1 MATSAAVSRRI
12 RRFRGTG
19 QKACIAYPS
28 SGRHFYGQAA
38 IGDETS
44 PECTTRFNRDT
55 VPAMNDAGSPITVQ
69 VHAAIAE
76 IPAAAWDACAGG
88 VNPSVSYAFL
98 SALEDSGSTTTRTGW
113 AAQHL
118 SLAAPDG
125 TILGVVPLYAKTHS
139 YGEYVFDY
147 GWADAYERAGGRYYP
162 KLISAVPFTPVP
174 GPRLLLRPGA
184 PPETRDHLIAGMVE
198 LCNRRR
204 ISSVHVTFP
213 EERDAEALSGAG
225 FLQRIGQQFHWTNNG
240 YRDFDDYLAA
250 LNSRKR
256 KAVKKE
262 RREALVDGLEIEVL
276 TGSDLKSRHWDAF
289 YRFYLAT
296 SDRKWGQ
303 SYLNRKFFDMIGER
317 MPENIV
323 LVMAQRAGKYVAGA
337 LNLLG
342 KDTIYGRNWG
352 SYGDYKFLHF
362 ECCYYR
368 AIEFAINRG
377 LARVEAGAQGPHKLQ
392 RGYLPVPT
400 YSAHWIPDP
409 GFRRAVAQFVARER
423 EMVEHKIDVLSEYSP
438 FRHTAEPPA
447 SKG

>member
-1 MATSAAVSRRI
+1 MTD
-12 RRFRGTG
+12 
-19 QKACIAYPS
+19 
-28 SGRHFYGQAA
+28 SG
-38 IGDETS
+38 
-44 PECTTRFNRDT
+44 
-55 VPAMNDAGSPITVQ
+55 GSVTVQ

-76 IPAAAWDACAGG
+76 IPAAAWDACAGD
-88 VNPSVSYAFL
+88 VNPSVCYAFL
-98 SALEDSGSTTTRTGW
+98 SALEDSGSTTPRTGW
-113 AAQHL
+113 TPQHL
-118 SLAAPDG
+118 SLAGPDG
-125 TILGVVPLYAKTHS
+125 TILAVAPLYAKTHS

-174 GPRLLLRPGA
+174 GPRLLLHPQA
-184 PPETRDHLIAGMVE
+184 PPQARGHLIAAMVE
-198 LCNRRR
+198 LASRRR

-213 EERDAEALSGAG
+213 ERGDAESLTEAG
-225 FLQRIGQQFHWTNNG
+225 FLQRIGQQFHWTNEG
-240 YRDFDDYLAA
+240 YGDFDDFLAA

-262 RREALVDGLEIEVL
+262 RREALAEGLEIEVL
-276 TGSDLKSRHWDAF
+276 NGADLDTRHWDAF

-303 SYLNRKFFDMIGER
+303 AYLNRKFFALIGER
-317 MPENIV
+317 MPEKVV
-323 LVMAQRAGKYVAGA
+323 LVMARRDGKYVAGA

-368 AIEFAINRG
+368 AIEFAIARG
-377 LARVEAGAQGPHKLQ
+377 LKRVEAGAQGPHKLQ

-409 GFRRAVAQFVARER
+409 AFRRAVAQFLARER
-423 EMVEHKIDVLSEYSP
+423 DMVERKIDALGEYSP
-438 FRHTAEPPA
+438 FRQED
-447 SKG
+447 